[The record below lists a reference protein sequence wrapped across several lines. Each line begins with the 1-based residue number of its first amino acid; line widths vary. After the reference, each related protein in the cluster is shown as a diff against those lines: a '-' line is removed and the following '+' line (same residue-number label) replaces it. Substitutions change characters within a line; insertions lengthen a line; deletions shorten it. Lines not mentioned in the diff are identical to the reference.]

1 MSDKKPSFQ
10 DLIKQEYKK
19 CLASP
24 VYFMKKYVKIQHPIR
39 GNIAFDLYSFQE
51 ETLQS
56 FHDYKFNII
65 LKSRQMGISTL
76 VSAFVLWEM
85 IFHKDKNILII
96 SLKQE
101 DAKDV
106 VTKVRFANEN
116 LPQWL
121 KEKSVEDNRLSLKLE
136 NGSSVHGAATTKKS
150 GVGKALSLLIID
162 EAALIEEADELW
174 TSAQPTLSCLDK
186 NELILTKNGFIRI
199 DSLITKN
206 TKIGFNS
213 HDIIVD
219 TMYGLQPSTDFY
231 MSDKSDLYRVTF
243 KSGGSILTTKEHPL
257 MTLDGWK
264 SVVDLKS
271 NEDMVLSKYNQNLFG
286 NEIDYTEFSPDIRKD
301 SKKYKLSNKDIA
313 YLCGLWI
320 AEGHFIRGGIGITN
334 IETSIVDWLINIG
347 FKQYDDRHLIF
358 HSTWMHELFKWIGCE
373 GTSHTKKVP
382 HRILSASKM
391 EQIQFLRGLFDG
403 DGCSLKE
410 KGIKL
415 TSVSHELVS
424 NVRCMLLN
432 FGIYSYIRPVT
443 WKSTKSTVIKNKNS
457 AFYGYELHIGGWDAN
472 NFYNNIGF
480 SLERKQLNQKCLSK
494 KSIKRIY
501 PDKTAVKN
509 LILESGLTIRNF
521 SKKHKTFFDR
531 YLWNGGNGLS
541 ISSVE
546 KLLEVGDSSSKNYKL
561 IHDQYIKDTT
571 SYYDKV
577 VSVIFEKNDFSYDIK
592 VPNTECFIA
601 NGYINHNTGGNAI
614 VLSTPRGVGNWFH
627 RMWQGAEE
635 SKDGKV
641 GKNGF
646 HAIKLPW
653 DLHPDRDEEWRRVE
667 GEKQGSAKKAAQ
679 EYDCDFLASG
689 DNVVDLNI
697 VTWYKNTIQR
707 DPAEIRG
714 IDHGLWVW
722 QYPDYS
728 RSYIVCLPTGES
740 VLTNTGIKNIEDIT
754 YDDKLISK
762 DGHGTNIVDIKIR
775 PYHGDIYEITPSNTF
790 RSTKFT
796 DEHPI
801 YVSQNSKLER
811 MYKREDKNYK
821 FNQRYWKHDFKFISS
836 KDLKVGDWICYPNIY
851 KKQSLVGVNQIWN
864 EFENLGRV
872 DFQIKNNPLLNVDFW
887 WFIGIWLAEGWC
899 YTDKNG
905 NVTIYT
911 AHNSNE
917 TDIINKIK
925 VVIKN
930 TIGRTVSVTEKDN
943 NTTICQFSSKQIGTF
958 LTKYFGKYAKGKYIS
973 EQVKYL
979 NVDFKQQLI
988 RGYIAGD
995 GCVLQTKTN
1004 GKNIKITSVSLRL
1017 LEDVQDILF
1026 SIGCISAI
1034 NLLRR
1039 NKKSKIR
1046 EKIINQREAYSLC
1059 IHDFGCSKILNDYS
1073 PKSKTQRISDCYF
1086 DENENFIYFKIKKI
1100 KKSIYNGLVHNFTTA
1115 NGTFLCKNITTHN
1128 CADVARGDGEDFS
1141 ACHVL
1146 DAISLDQCAEYKGS
1160 LGTKDF
1166 GNFLVALATEY
1177 NNAILIIERENVG
1190 WTTIQAAIDRN
1201 YPNLFYSSSELRYVD
1216 VQRQLRNNYDSEDR
1230 KIVAGFSTNMKT
1242 RPLII
1247 SHLEQY
1253 CKEEFNSRN
1262 GIKIYSKRTLAELDT
1277 FVWKNGK
1284 AQAMNSYHDDLL
1296 MALGIGLWVR
1306 DTALRLRQEGI
1317 DLTRSTLSNTSVVKS
1332 NIPAFSKSN
1341 ISEQGS
1347 KSWQMQTGKQGFG
1360 KNSNEDIRWL
1370 LS

>member
-1 MSDKKPSFQ
+1 MSEKISYQ
-10 DLIKQEYKK
+10 ELIRQEYKK

-39 GNIAFDLYSFQE
+39 GTINFNLYDFQSD
-51 ETLQS
+51 TLQS

-76 VSAFVLWEM
+76 VSAYSLWEM
-85 IFHKDKNILII
+85 IFHKDKSILII

-106 VTKVRFANEN
+106 ITKVRFANEN
-116 LPQWL
+116 LPAWL
-121 KEKSVEDNRLSLKLE
+121 KEKKLEDNRLSLKLE
-136 NGSSVHGAATTKKS
+136 NGSSIHGVATTKKS

-162 EAALIEEADELW
+162 EAALIDEADELW

-286 NEIDYTEFSPDIRKD
+286 TEIDYTEFSPDIRKD

-457 AFYGYELHIGGWDAN
+457 VFYGYELHIGGWDAN

-614 VLSTPRGVGNWFH
+614 ILSTPRGVGNWFH
-627 RMWQGAEE
+627 KMWVGAEE
-635 SKDGKV
+635 SKDGTI

-653 DLHPDRDEEWRRVE
+653 FLHPDRDDEWRRIE

-679 EYDCDFLASG
+679 EFDCDFLASG
-689 DNVVDLNI
+689 DNVIDLSI
-697 VTWYKNTIQR
+697 VTWYKKNR
-707 DPAEIRG
+707 ECDPAEIRG

-728 RSYIVCLPTGES
+728 RSYIVS
-740 VLTNTGIKNIEDIT
+740 
-754 YDDKLISK
+754 
-762 DGHGTNIVDIKIR
+762 
-775 PYHGDIYEITPSNTF
+775 
-790 RSTKFT
+790 
-796 DEHPI
+796 
-801 YVSQNSKLER
+801 
-811 MYKREDKNYK
+811 
-821 FNQRYWKHDFKFISS
+821 
-836 KDLKVGDWICYPNIY
+836 
-851 KKQSLVGVNQIWN
+851 
-864 EFENLGRV
+864 
-872 DFQIKNNPLLNVDFW
+872 
-887 WFIGIWLAEGWC
+887 
-899 YTDKNG
+899 
-905 NVTIYT
+905 
-911 AHNSNE
+911 
-917 TDIINKIK
+917 
-925 VVIKN
+925 
-930 TIGRTVSVTEKDN
+930 
-943 NTTICQFSSKQIGTF
+943 
-958 LTKYFGKYAKGKYIS
+958 
-973 EQVKYL
+973 
-979 NVDFKQQLI
+979 
-988 RGYIAGD
+988 
-995 GCVLQTKTN
+995 
-1004 GKNIKITSVSLRL
+1004 
-1017 LEDVQDILF
+1017 
-1026 SIGCISAI
+1026 
-1034 NLLRR
+1034 
-1039 NKKSKIR
+1039 
-1046 EKIINQREAYSLC
+1046 
-1059 IHDFGCSKILNDYS
+1059 
-1073 PKSKTQRISDCYF
+1073 
-1086 DENENFIYFKIKKI
+1086 
-1100 KKSIYNGLVHNFTTA
+1100 
-1115 NGTFLCKNITTHN
+1115 
-1128 CADVARGDGEDFS
+1128 ADVARGDGEDFS
-1141 ACHVL
+1141 ACHVI
-1146 DAISLDQCAEYKGS
+1146 DAISLEQCAEYKGT

-1166 GNFLVALATEY
+1166 GNFLVGLATEY
-1177 NNAILIIERENVG
+1177 NNAVLIIERENIG
-1190 WTTIQAAIDRN
+1190 WATLQVAIDRN
-1201 YPNLFYSSSELRYVD
+1201 YPNLFYSSSELKYVD
-1216 VQRQLRNNYDSEDR
+1216 VQRQLRNKYDSDER

-1242 RPLII
+1242 RPLVI

-1253 CKEEFNSRN
+1253 CREEFKDGA

-1277 FVWKNGK
+1277 FIWKNGK
-1284 AQAMNSYHDDLL
+1284 AQAMNSYNDDLV
-1296 MALGIGLWVR
+1296 MSLGIGLWVR
-1306 DTALRLRQEGI
+1306 DTAIRLRQEGI
-1317 DLTRSTLSNTSVVKS
+1317 DLTRSTMDHTSVAKS
-1332 NIPAFSKSN
+1332 ELMPFQSSLSSN
-1341 ISEQGS
+1341 LGQ
-1347 KSWQMQTGKQGFG
+1347 KSWQMQTGKHHNNQGG
-1360 KNSNEDIRWL
+1360 TEDIRWL
-1370 LS
+1370 LG